1 MQVGEVATG
10 AGPPNFGPD
19 GTAMGAGFE
28 YPPKEAPAEKQSPK
42 ECFRSIFAAEGEGC
56 KADDSDDADADDGA
70 DDAAEADDD
79 LNSFDDAE

>member
-28 YPPKEAPAEKQSPK
+28 YPPVARPEAEKKSPK

-56 KADDSDDADADDGA
+56 EADNDDDSNPDDSVDSTADDLDDGI
-70 DDAAEADDD
+70 DA
-79 LNSFDDAE
+79 